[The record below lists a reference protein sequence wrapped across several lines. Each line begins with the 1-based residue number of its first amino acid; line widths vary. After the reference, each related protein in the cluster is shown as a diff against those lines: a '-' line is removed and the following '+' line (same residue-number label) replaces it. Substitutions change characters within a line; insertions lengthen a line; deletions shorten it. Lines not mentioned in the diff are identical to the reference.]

1 MTHRN
6 VETLI
11 GRLATDPVLRRRF
24 AVDSVAVLGELREEG
39 YELTG
44 VELEAL
50 AATDTEALR
59 ALAGLRSLL
68 RPGGGVFVSFRLGH
82 HPALTHAVLEP
93 GLPIELQAF
102 YARKGASWQLLPR
115 QQALRQFDPDQHD
128 ILCFGVLPP
137 E

>member
-44 VELEAL
+44 VELEVVV
-50 AATDTEALR
+50 
-59 ALAGLRSLL
+59 
-68 RPGGGVFVSFRLGH
+68 P
-82 HPALTHAVLEP
+82 
-93 GLPIELQAF
+93 
-102 YARKGASWQLLPR
+102 LPR
-115 QQALRQFDPDQHD
+115 AP
-128 ILCFGVLPP
+128 VLPEP
-137 E
+137 QQTTCPSARSGRSSPTGCRF